1 LAERKGVA
9 LIVGSFEEAQ
19 ITGDAGLVERFVLI
33 VLDNAIKY
41 TPEGGRVRVD
51 VTAHDGTRSVIVSD
65 SGIGIPSDQLPRI
78 FERFYRG
85 ESARSHA
92 EGSGLGLP
100 IARWIADLH
109 GARISVASDATGT
122 RVEVAF
128 PAA

>member
-1 LAERKGVA
+1 L
-9 LIVGSFEEAQ
+9 
-19 ITGDAGLVERFVLI
+19 
-33 VLDNAIKY
+33 
-41 TPEGGRVRVD
+41 D
-51 VTAHDGTRSVIVSD
+51 VTARDGARSVIVSD

-85 ESARSHA
+85 ESARRHA

-109 GARISVASDATGT
+109 GARISVASDHTGT
-122 RVEVAF
+122 RVEIVF

>member
-1 LAERKGVA
+1 MQGKGSRVFA
-9 LIVGSFEEAQ
+9 KDPPA
-19 ITGDAGLVERFVLI
+19 VEDWESMQPSLSANTAR
-33 VLDNAIKY
+33 
-41 TPEGGRVRVD
+41 TRVSRPGCEHV
-51 VTAHDGTRSVIVSD
+51 VSSRCSRPVCARSVIVSD

-85 ESARSHA
+85 ETARSHA

-109 GARISVASDATGT
+109 GARIAVASDATGT
-122 RVEVAF
+122 RVEIAF